1 MGAGF
6 SSLYREIH
14 YIKDCY
20 VSRFENMEFYSY
32 VVKKKNI
39 NFLLVWLLQQR
50 VSERCVTEIHK

>member
-14 YIKDCY
+14 YIKVRY